1 MEAKKPTMKNIKN
14 YLTEFMTKRCHDLFK
29 DFLPPNYVPLVQK
42 NSIGDSEFTSPCAT
56 QIFNMCNKKQN
67 WQYSSIEQVAEAIIK
82 ELKDEGGIISEFKM
96 VVQESPKKDD
106 KKEKKKKDDKKE
118 EKEEDK
124 KEEGKK
130 EEGKKKKKE
139 KQIPKNIY
147 IDIYIST
154 TWAETEAQNILQNGI
169 TLDSQYTN
177 KTVAVDF
184 SSPNIAKEM
193 HVGHLRSTIL
203 GESLCRMNF

>member
-82 ELKDEGGIISEFKM
+82 DLKDEDGIISEFKM

-106 KKEKKKKDDKKE
+106 KKEKKKKSKFQK
-118 EKEEDK
+118 
-124 KEEGKK
+124 
-130 EEGKKKKKE
+130 
-139 KQIPKNIY
+139 
-147 IDIYIST
+147 IS
-154 TWAETEAQNILQNGI
+154 ILI
-169 TLDSQYTN
+169 
-177 KTVAVDF
+177 F
-184 SSPNIAKEM
+184 
-193 HVGHLRSTIL
+193 IL
-203 GESLCRMNF
+203 ALPGLKLKHKIFYKMELP

>member
-82 ELKDEGGIISEFKM
+82 DLKDEDGIISEFKM
-96 VVQESPKKDD
+96 VVQDSP
-106 KKEKKKKDDKKE
+106 KKDDKKE
-118 EKEEDK
+118 EKE
-124 KEEGKK
+124 
-130 EEGKKKKKE
+130 
-139 KQIPKNIY
+139 I
-147 IDIYIST
+147 
-154 TWAETEAQNILQNGI
+154 
-169 TLDSQYTN
+169 
-177 KTVAVDF
+177 
-184 SSPNIAKEM
+184 
-193 HVGHLRSTIL
+193 
-203 GESLCRMNF
+203 